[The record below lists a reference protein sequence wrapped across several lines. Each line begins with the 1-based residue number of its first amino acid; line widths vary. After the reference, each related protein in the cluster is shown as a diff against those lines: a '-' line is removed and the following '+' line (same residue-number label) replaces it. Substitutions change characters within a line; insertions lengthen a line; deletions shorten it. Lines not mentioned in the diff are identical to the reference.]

1 MIEKIK
7 KFIFGHEKMEEV
19 LFWGVLILVGSAA
32 LVSSIF
38 TATENIDI
46 KATIFC
52 ALCCLLYTVIGIIAK
67 ITHRYSECYFA
78 QALATNVVSLAPL
91 FFFCGGF
98 NSGMILYCMV
108 GIFVASLHQKP
119 RQRNFL
125 VFLSIFIFEVVFFI
139 AHFYPEFATPVDSK
153 SAFIDITVSFFL
165 MSITIFV
172 VISYLL
178 GIYQDEREKRE
189 KLIEQLDFLAVHDQ
203 LTILYNRRYFI
214 KFLEDVIW
222 ENRKNFFILMYDI
235 DDFKKVNNNYGH
247 LFGDQVLREI
257 AQQAIAQTCP
267 TLGEFTVRYG
277 GEEFIQ
283 VIRAD
288 NIETAQKR
296 AEQLRE
302 SISQITF
309 EKYPE
314 VHITISGGLVDCA
327 DDKFTHQNKM
337 LSFVDGLLFLAKKYG
352 KNRIISKP

>member
-46 KATIFC
+46 KATVFC
-52 ALCCLLYTVIGIIAK
+52 AICCLLYASIGIVAK

-78 QALATNVVSLAPL
+78 QALATNTVSLAPL

-108 GIFVASLHQKP
+108 GIFVACLHQKP

-125 VFLSIFIFEVVFFI
+125 VLLSIAVFEAVFFI
-139 AHFYPEFATPVDSK
+139 AHFHPEYSTPVDAK
-153 SAFIDITVSFFL
+153 SAFIDIVVSFFL
-165 MSITIFV
+165 MSLTIFV
-172 VISYLL
+172 VTSYLL
-178 GIYQDEREKRE
+178 RIYQDEREKKE
-189 KLIEQLDFLAVHDQ
+189 KLIIQLDFIAVHDQ
-203 LTILYNRRYFI
+203 LTNLYNRRYFI
-214 KFLEDVIW
+214 KFLENNIW
-222 ENRKNFFILMYDI
+222 KKRENFFILMFDI
-235 DDFKKVNNNYGH
+235 DNFKKVNDEYGH
-247 LFGDQVLREI
+247 PFGDIVLRDV
-257 AQQAIAQTCP
+257 AQLAMDQNCP

-288 NIETAQKR
+288 NQETAQKK
-296 AEQLRE
+296 ADQLRE
-302 SISQITF
+302 SIARLTF
-309 EKYPE
+309 ERYPE

-327 DDKFTHQNKM
+327 DEKFTHQNKM

-352 KNRIISKP
+352 KNRIVAKP

>member
-1 MIEKIK
+1 
-7 KFIFGHEKMEEV
+7 MEEV

-52 ALCCLLYTVIGIIAK
+52 ALCCLLYTVIGIIA
-67 ITHRYSECYFA
+67 HRYSECYFA

-222 ENRKNFFILMYDI
+222 ENRKNFF
-235 DDFKKVNNNYGH
+235 
-247 LFGDQVLREI
+247 R
-257 AQQAIAQTCP
+257 CC
-267 TLGEFTVRYG
+267 
-277 GEEFIQ
+277 
-283 VIRAD
+283 
-288 NIETAQKR
+288 KR
-296 AEQLRE
+296 
-302 SISQITF
+302 
-309 EKYPE
+309 
-314 VHITISGGLVDCA
+314 
-327 DDKFTHQNKM
+327 
-337 LSFVDGLLFLAKKYG
+337 
-352 KNRIISKP
+352 